1 MAACNTNICLIS
13 PNKQRPAVPGFFP
26 AGVCW
31 SDVVRVCC
39 RSTMKT
45 SSVYN
50 ERASAATFRRARW
63 RRRFLYLSHTHTA
76 TDADSSR
83 AALIVG
89 ETAPAQSVRREM
101 LRLRTLRLTASRCYD
116 GKMAGPWGPGWINGV
131 GPDETGPDVRVR
143 RLQPELNRWLRSVG
157 QQTICRFMLPLDTTC
172 NILSGIRI
180 GISL

>member
-1 MAACNTNICLIS
+1 MLVGRCSGLLSVDNENQ
-13 PNKQRPAVPGFFP
+13 QRLQ
-26 AGVCW
+26 
-31 SDVVRVCC
+31 
-39 RSTMKT
+39 
-45 SSVYN
+45 
-50 ERASAATFRRARW
+50 RASECGDVQTRTLATS
-63 RRRFLYLSHTHTA
+63 LPLSLSISLSLTHRHTA

-89 ETAPAQSVRREM
+89 ETAPAKSVRREM

-157 QQTICRFMLPLDTTC
+157 QQTIRRFMLPLDTTC

>member
-1 MAACNTNICLIS
+1 MLVGRCSGLLSVDNENQ
-13 PNKQRPAVPGFFP
+13 QRLQ
-26 AGVCW
+26 
-31 SDVVRVCC
+31 
-39 RSTMKT
+39 
-45 SSVYN
+45 
-50 ERASAATFRRARW
+50 RASECGDVQTRTLATPLPLS
-63 RRRFLYLSHTHTA
+63 LYLSLTHRHTA

-89 ETAPAQSVRREM
+89 ETAPAKSVRREM

-157 QQTICRFMLPLDTTC
+157 QQTIRRFMLPLDTTC

>member
-1 MAACNTNICLIS
+1 
-13 PNKQRPAVPGFFP
+13 
-26 AGVCW
+26 
-31 SDVVRVCC
+31 
-39 RSTMKT
+39 MKT

-63 RRRFLYLSHTHTA
+63 RRRFLSLSLSLSLTHRHTA

-157 QQTICRFMLPLDTTC
+157 QQTIRRFMLPLDTTC

>member
-1 MAACNTNICLIS
+1 M
-13 PNKQRPAVPGFFP
+13 PGFFP

-50 ERASAATFRRARW
+50 ERASECGDVQTRSLATS
-63 RRRFLYLSHTHTA
+63 LPLSLSLSHTYRHTA

-83 AALIVG
+83 ASLIVG

-157 QQTICRFMLPLDTTC
+157 QQTIRRFMLPLDTTC